1 LSGTV
6 GEPDVS
12 SGSVVP
18 TTKVVIASAF
28 GTVVE
33 WYDFFIYG
41 TAAALVFGKLFFPS
55 SDPVVSTISAFS
67 VYAVGYLA
75 RPLGGIVFGHFGD
88 RIGRRSMLVLTLL
101 LMGFGTFLVG
111 LLPTYDQIGALAP
124 ILLIVLRLIQA
135 IGLGG
140 EWGGAVLM
148 VAESA
153 PAHRRG
159 LFGSFVQLGNPMG
172 RLVATGVFALVS
184 QLPTSDF
191 LAWGWRLPFLASAVL
206 IVVGFV
212 IRYQLS
218 ETPAFEAIR
227 KTRQISKTPVL
238 EALSQFRW
246 ETALAVGLK
255 VTEVA
260 WVGVLT
266 VFAVS
271 YLTKQLGMNQAFVLE
286 AITLATFVELFAMPL
301 AGWLSDRVGRKI
313 IYIAGTLF
321 SIVFAFPL
329 FWLLETRDPTIVLL
343 TIVVGVSCAQGIIFA
358 LHASFMPEL
367 FGTKVR
373 YSGISLGFQVGAA
386 IGGLGRFRSCSRSSE
401 SLRWSRFYRR
411 ARPPAV
417 ACACSPIESGY
428 GTSRRLSALQNLV
441 TVGQAAPILRVR
453 ALGPALIQSEPNRPG
468 PGLDGTPAAQNKT
481 ARLLIANGRIIA
493 MVL

>member
-1 LSGTV
+1 LSGTG

-12 SGSVVP
+12 LKSVAP
-18 TTKVVIASAF
+18 TKRVVIASAF

-55 SDPVVSTISAFS
+55 SDPVVSTVAAFS
-67 VYAVGYLA
+67 VYAAGYLA

-111 LLPTYDQIGALAP
+111 LLPTYDQIGVLAP
-124 ILLIVLRLIQA
+124 ILLIILRLIQA

-153 PAHRRG
+153 PAHQRG
-159 LFGSFVQLGNPMG
+159 LFGSVVQLGNPLG

-184 QLPTSDF
+184 QLPPSDF

-212 IRYQLS
+212 IRYQLT

-227 KTRQISKTPVL
+227 KTRQISKMPVL
-238 EALSQFRW
+238 EALVQFWW
-246 ETALAVGLK
+246 ETALAIGLK

-271 YLTKQLGMNQAFVLE
+271 YLTKQLGMSQAFVLE

-301 AGWLSDRVGRKI
+301 AGWLSDRVGRKT
-313 IYIAGTLF
+313 IYVAGTLF

-386 IGGLGRFRSCSRSSE
+386 IGGGLTP
-401 SLRWSRFYRR
+401 L
-411 ARPPAV
+411 V
-417 ACACSPIESGY
+417 AA
-428 GTSRRLSALQNLV
+428 A
-441 TVGQAAPILRVR
+441 TVGWSGGATWPVSLMLTIL
-453 ALGPALIQSEPNRPG
+453 GII
-468 PGLDGTPAAQNKT
+468 T
-481 ARLLIANGRIIA
+481 LIAVLQTRETAGRSMRA
-493 MVL
+493 

>member
-1 LSGTV
+1 LSDTV
-6 GEPDVS
+6 GEPDVKL
-12 SGSVVP
+12 GSVVP

-55 SDPVVSTISAFS
+55 SDPVVSTIAAFS

-212 IRYQLS
+212 IRYQLG

-227 KTRQISKTPVL
+227 KIRQISKTPVL

-386 IGGLGRFRSCSRSSE
+386 IGGGPD
-401 SLRWSRFYRR
+401 
-411 ARPPAV
+411 A
-417 ACACSPIESGY
+417 ISG
-428 GTSRRLSALQNLV
+428 GGNRRLERRRDLAGFAHAHDPRNHYAGRGSTDA
-441 TVGQAAPILRVR
+441 RDR
-453 ALGPALIQSEPNRPG
+453 RP
-468 PGLDGTPAAQNKT
+468 
-481 ARLLIANGRIIA
+481 
-493 MVL
+493 

>member
-1 LSGTV
+1 LNGTAGEADLSLGR
-6 GEPDVS
+6 
-12 SGSVVP
+12 VVP

-41 TAAALVFGKLFFPS
+41 TAAALVFDKLFFPS
-55 SDPVVSTISAFS
+55 SDPVVSTIAAFS

-88 RIGRRSMLVLTLL
+88 RVGRRSMLVLTLL

-111 LLPTYDQIGALAP
+111 LLPTYDQIGVPAP

-172 RLVATGVFALVS
+172 RLVATGVFSLVS

-212 IRYQLS
+212 IRYKIS

-227 KTRQISKTPVL
+227 KTKQISRMPVL
-238 EALSQFRW
+238 EALSQFRR

-271 YLTKQLGMNQAFVLE
+271 YLTKQLGMSQAFVLE
-286 AITLATFVELFAMPL
+286 AITLATFVELFAMPF
-301 AGWLSDRVGRKI
+301 AGWLSDRLGRKT

-329 FWLLETRDPTIVLL
+329 FWLLETRDPTVVLL
-343 TIVVGVSCAQGIIFA
+343 TIIVGVTCAQGIIFA

-386 IGGLGRFRSCSRSSE
+386 IGGGLTP
-401 SLRWSRFYRR
+401 L
-411 ARPPAV
+411 V
-417 ACACSPIESGY
+417 AA
-428 GTSRRLSALQNLV
+428 A
-441 TVGQAAPILRVR
+441 TVGWSGGATWPVSLMLTIL
-453 ALGPALIQSEPNRPG
+453 GII
-468 PGLDGTPAAQNKT
+468 T
-481 ARLLIANGRIIA
+481 LIAVLQTRETAGRG
-493 MVL
+493 MRV

>member
-1 LSGTV
+1 LSGTG

-12 SGSVVP
+12 LKSVAP
-18 TTKVVIASAF
+18 TKRVVIASAF

-55 SDPVVSTISAFS
+55 SDPVVSTVAAFS
-67 VYAVGYLA
+67 VYAAGYLA

-111 LLPTYDQIGALAP
+111 LLPTYDQIGVLAP
-124 ILLIVLRLIQA
+124 ILLVILRLIQA

-153 PAHRRG
+153 PAHQRG
-159 LFGSFVQLGNPMG
+159 LFGSVVQLGNPLG

-184 QLPTSDF
+184 QLPPSDF

-212 IRYQLS
+212 IRYQLT

-227 KTRQISKTPVL
+227 KTRQISKMPVL
-238 EALSQFRW
+238 EALVQFWW
-246 ETALAVGLK
+246 ETALAIGLK

-271 YLTKQLGMNQAFVLE
+271 YLTKQLGMSQAFVLE

-301 AGWLSDRVGRKI
+301 AGWLSDRVGRKT
-313 IYIAGTLF
+313 IYVAGTLF

-386 IGGLGRFRSCSRSSE
+386 IGGGLTP
-401 SLRWSRFYRR
+401 L
-411 ARPPAV
+411 V
-417 ACACSPIESGY
+417 AA
-428 GTSRRLSALQNLV
+428 A
-441 TVGQAAPILRVR
+441 TVGWSGGATWPVSLMLTIL
-453 ALGPALIQSEPNRPG
+453 GII
-468 PGLDGTPAAQNKT
+468 T
-481 ARLLIANGRIIA
+481 LIAVLQTRETAGRSMRA
-493 MVL
+493 

>member
-212 IRYQLS
+212 IRYQLG

-227 KTRQISKTPVL
+227 KIRQISKTPVL

-386 IGGLGRFRSCSRSSE
+386 IGGGLTP
-401 SLRWSRFYRR
+401 L
-411 ARPPAV
+411 V
-417 ACACSPIESGY
+417 AA
-428 GTSRRLSALQNLV
+428 A
-441 TVGQAAPILRVR
+441 TVGWSGGATWPVSLMLTILGIITLVAVLQTRETAGRSMRV
-453 ALGPALIQSEPNRPG
+453 
-468 PGLDGTPAAQNKT
+468 
-481 ARLLIANGRIIA
+481 
-493 MVL
+493 